1 MRTASIPPVA
11 ITLARCF
18 VAAAALGY
26 LINLWPQTL
35 DHLTDGNGRPF
46 GDDFVNYWSA
56 AYLTLHGRLAE
67 IYDVHAFHAFE
78 QSVVG
83 PAIGGYHYSYPPVML
98 LMSAPLALIPYVPAL
113 FVWLGAS
120 WYAFYRV
127 LKANMRDGGA
137 LLLAL
142 ATPAVLV
149 NAVGGQNGCWT
160 AAFLGGGLSLIERR
174 PYLAGGLFGLMI
186 YKPQLAILLPIALA
200 AGRKWKTFFA
210 TAATAG
216 GLLIASALVLGVPLW
231 AEYFR
236 NATVLRH
243 VILESDVVVNRMVS
257 VFVAVHP
264 LGTSVATAYAVQAV
278 FALVASVAIALV
290 WFRDA
295 PAGIKYAVFL
305 LGTCLATP
313 YLQDYDLVFGALIVV
328 WLWQQ
333 PLELYPSERALQIT
347 SALFLIL
354 PLMAS
359 VLARLTLLT
368 YGPLFVLPLFVL
380 AARAGLA
387 GRAVEGA
394 QPVHVAAAR

>member
-1 MRTASIPPVA
+1 MRTARVPLVA

-18 VAAAALGY
+18 VAAAVVGY
-26 LINLWPQTL
+26 LVNLYPQTL

-67 IYDVHAFHAFE
+67 IYDVNAFHAFE

-83 PAIGGYHYSYPPVML
+83 PAVSGYHYSYPPVML
-98 LMSAPLALIPYVPAL
+98 LISAPLALIPYVPAL
-113 FVWLGAS
+113 FVWLTTS

-127 LKANMRDGGA
+127 LKGAMPEGGA
-137 LLLAL
+137 LLFSL

-149 NAVGGQNGCWT
+149 NAVGGQNGAWT
-160 AAFLGGGLSLIERR
+160 AAFLGGGLTLLERR
-174 PYLAGGLFGLMI
+174 PWLAGGLFGLMI
-186 YKPQLAILLPIALA
+186 YKPQLAILLPVALA

-216 GLLIASALVLGVPLW
+216 GLLAVSALLFGLPLW

-236 NATVLRH
+236 NAMVLRH

-264 LGTSVATAYAVQAV
+264 LGASIATAYAVQAV
-278 FALVASVAIALV
+278 FALAACIAVAVV
-290 WFRDA
+290 WFKET
-295 PAGIKYAVFL
+295 PADIKYAVFL

-313 YLQDYDLVFGALIVV
+313 YLQDYDLVFGALVV
-328 WLWQQ
+328 AWLWRQ
-333 PLELYPSERALQIT
+333 PLERYSSERALQAT

-354 PLMAS
+354 PLVAS
-359 VLARLTLLT
+359 ALARITLLT
-368 YGPLFVLPLFVL
+368 YGPLFVLPLFVVAVR
-380 AARAGLA
+380 AAVA
-387 GRAVEGA
+387 GREAESA
-394 QPVHVAAAR
+394 APVQAAITR